1 MDVDLVI
8 HEARRN
14 HATTIGLAHSEPP
27 PRAWHDGRFSTFVL
41 RITQLHHNGS
51 LLLKL
56 EGKLLAPWAG
66 ELRALVPDNAEQAR
80 NTRLDL
86 RDVSFV
92 DAAGTQLLRELIAR
106 GVVIQSTS
114 SFVDQVL
121 HVSREA

>member
-1 MDVDLVI
+1 M
-8 HEARRN
+8 
-14 HATTIGLAHSEPP
+14 
-27 PRAWHDGRFSTFVL
+27 L

-66 ELRALVPDNAEQAR
+66 ELRALVPDDTEAAR
-80 NTRLDL
+80 NTLLDL
-86 RDVSFV
+86 HDVTFI
-92 DAAGTQLLRELIAR
+92 DAAGTQLLKELMLR
-106 GVVIQSTS
+106 GVVIQSKS